1 MTIILGY
8 LILLFFTGYSAL
20 LIWASFVPFSPNRH
34 GILWQR
40 KPRTRA
46 SLAILAVL
54 VGLISL
60 VMLTNGG
67 ASS

>member
-8 LILLFFTGYSAL
+8 LILLFFTGNFAL
-20 LIWASFVPFSPNRH
+20 LIWAILVPFSPNRH

-40 KPRTRA
+40 KPHTRA
-46 SLAILAVL
+46 AVALFTVL

-67 ASS
+67 AS